1 MDMKDILEKLRGM
14 DKKQLSE
21 AVKQAKA
28 YAETPQGKE
37 LVEKIK
43 NGEGGIDPSSKEDIK
58 NQLGKNPEI
67 AKLIFDL
74 LKG

>member
-1 MDMKDILEKLRGM
+1 MKDILEKLKSM

-43 NGEGGIDPSSKEDIK
+43 NGEGGIDSSKEDIK
-58 NQLGKNPEI
+58 TQLGKNPEI
-67 AKLIFDL
+67 AKLIFDI

>member
-1 MDMKDILEKLRGM
+1 MKEILDKLKGM

-28 YAETPQGKE
+28 YADTPQGKE

-43 NGEGGIDPSSKEDIK
+43 KGQNIITAFIKKWNDLMFSSMIYMTLP
-58 NQLGKNPEI
+58 QC
-67 AKLIFDL
+67 A
-74 LKG
+74 

>member
-1 MDMKDILEKLRGM
+1 M

-43 NGEGGIDPSSKEDIK
+43 NGEGGIDSSKEDIK
-58 NQLGKNPEI
+58 TQLGKNPEI
-67 AKLIFDL
+67 AKLIFDI

>member
-1 MDMKDILEKLRGM
+1 MKEILDKLKGM

-28 YAETPQGKE
+28 YADTPQGKE
-37 LVEKIK
+37 IVEKIK
-43 NGEGGIDPSSKEDIK
+43 KGQTGIPESKQLEIKKKLEENPDISK
-58 NQLGKNPEI
+58 
-67 AKLIFDL
+67 AIFDI